1 MRGGDSQ
8 DAHSTYRQRK
18 VREVLEE
25 DRGGLA
31 EVVQPEGPDVM
42 STDEDLPFVRVIQP
56 DNELEDR
63 AFSGAVDPD
72 NDLSTVQSS

>member
-1 MRGGDSQ
+1 M
-8 DAHSTYRQRK
+8 
-18 VREVLEE
+18 
-25 DRGGLA
+25 A
-31 EVVQPEGPDVM
+31 EVVQLEGPDVM
-42 STDEDLPFVRVIQP
+42 STDEGLPFVRVIQP